1 MKQRLA
7 ILGSTGSIGMQT
19 LDVCRRFPDRFE
31 VEVLTAGK
39 QAAELVKQAL
49 EFNPNMVVIGDESQY
64 DFVSDALK
72 SSDIKVFCGSKSIA
86 DAATVDS
93 VDTVVLALVGIA
105 GLEPAYAALK
115 AGKKLALANKEV
127 LVVAGELIS
136 KTAIENR
143 AAIIPID
150 SEHSA
155 IMQCLQGESSTA
167 IEKIILTAS
176 GGPFRGFSKDQLQN
190 VTLKQ
195 ALAHPV
201 WSMGNKITIDSAT
214 MMNKGFEVIEARWLF
229 NVPAEKID
237 VIIHPQSIIHS
248 MVQFTDG
255 SVKAQMSRPDMRLP
269 IMYALTWPERIA
281 APFQTGGINDIFSL
295 TFEKADTETFRHLSL
310 AYEAIKN
317 GGGAPCVLNAS
328 NEVAVELFLND
339 KISFTGM
346 QKMSETAMSHISAGV
361 PGSIAD
367 YLALDNE
374 TRAYCQTLNIK

>member
-19 LDVCRRFPDRFE
+19 IDVCRRFPDRFE

-72 SSDIKVFCGSKSIA
+72 NSDIKVFCGSKSIA

-93 VDTVVLALVGIA
+93 VDTVVLSLVGIA

-155 IMQCLQGESSTA
+155 IMQCLQGESSAA

-176 GGPFRGFSKDQLQN
+176 GGPFRGFNQEQLQN
-190 VTLKQ
+190 VSLKQ

-237 VIIHPQSIIHS
+237 VVIHPQSIIHS
-248 MVQFTDG
+248 MVQFVDG

-281 APFQTGGINDIFSL
+281 APFQTNGINDIFSL
-295 TFEKADTETFRHLSL
+295 TFEKADFKTFRHLSL
-310 AYEAIKN
+310 AYEAIAK

-328 NEVAVELFLND
+328 NEVAVELFLNN

-346 QKMSETAMSHISAGV
+346 QKMSETALCHISAGV

-374 TRAYCQTLNIK
+374 TRAYCQTLNIN

>member
-1 MKQRLA
+1 MQQRLA
-7 ILGSTGSIGMQT
+7 ILGSTGSIGKQT
-19 LDVCRRFPDRFE
+19 LEVCRQFPDRFT
-31 VEVLTAGK
+31 VEVLTAG
-39 QAAELVKQAL
+39 QRAEELIHQAL
-49 EFNPNMVVIGDESQY
+49 EFNPNMVVIGDESKY
-64 DFVSDALK
+64 DTVSEALK
-72 SSDIKVFCGSKSIA
+72 NTDVKVFCGSKSIA
-86 DAATVDS
+86 DAATVES

-143 AAIIPID
+143 APIIPID

-155 IMQCLQGESSTA
+155 IMQCLQGESSA
-167 IEKIILTAS
+167 SIEKIILTAS
-176 GGPFRGFSKDQLQN
+176 GGPFRGFNKDQLQH
-190 VTLKQ
+190 VTLQQ

-229 NVPAEKID
+229 NIPAEKID
-237 VIIHPQSIIHS
+237 VVVHPQSIIHS
-248 MVQFTDG
+248 MVQFVDG

-269 IMYALTWPERIA
+269 ILYALTWPERVP
-281 APFQTGGINDIFSL
+281 APFQTNGIKDIFSL

-310 AYEAIKN
+310 AFEAIKT

-328 NEVAVELFLND
+328 NEIAVDLFLQN
-339 KISFTGM
+339 KISFLDM
-346 QKMSETAMSHISAGV
+346 QQMSEAALSKIAAGAI
-361 PGSIAD
+361 GSIEE
-367 YLALDNE
+367 YIALDAE
-374 TRAYCQTLNIK
+374 TRIFCQTLNH

>member
-7 ILGSTGSIGMQT
+7 ILGSTGSIGLQT
-19 LDVCRRFPDRFE
+19 LDVCRKFPDRFE

-39 QAAELVKQAL
+39 QGGELIRQAL

-64 DFVSDALK
+64 DVVSEALK
-72 SSDIKVFCGSKSIA
+72 NTDIKVFCGSKSIA
-86 DAATVDS
+86 EAATVES
-93 VDTVVLALVGIA
+93 VDTVVLALVGIS
-105 GLEPAYAALK
+105 GLAPAYAALK

-127 LVVAGELIS
+127 LVVAGELIA
-136 KTAIENR
+136 KTSIENR

-155 IMQCLQGESSTA
+155 IMQCLQGESSAT

-176 GGPFRGFSKDQLQN
+176 GGPFRGFNMDQLQT
-190 VTLKQ
+190 VTREQ

-201 WSMGNKITIDSAT
+201 WSMGNKISIDSAT

-237 VIIHPQSIIHS
+237 VVIHPQSIIHS
-248 MVQFTDG
+248 MVQFVDG

-269 IMYALTWPERIA
+269 ILYALTWPERIA
-281 APFQTGGINDIFSL
+281 APFQTEGIKDIWSL
-295 TFEKADTETFRHLSL
+295 TFEKADSTTFCHLQF
-310 AYEAIKN
+310 AFEALKK

-328 NEVAVELFLND
+328 NEVAVELFLNN

-346 QKMSETAMSHISAGV
+346 QKMSESALNNISAGV
-361 PGSIAD
+361 PASIEE
-367 YLALDNE
+367 YLALDLE
-374 TRAYCQTLNIK
+374 TRAYCQTLNLK

>member
-19 LDVCRRFPDRFE
+19 LDVCRCFSEQFE

-49 EFNPNMVVIGDESQY
+49 EFNPNMVVIADESQY
-64 DFVSDALK
+64 HFVSDALK
-72 SSDIKVFCGSKSIA
+72 NTDIKVFCGSKSIA
-86 DAATVDS
+86 DAATVES

-127 LVVAGELIS
+127 LVVAGELIA

-155 IMQCLQGESSTA
+155 IMQCLQGESSAA

-176 GGPFRGFSKDQLQN
+176 GGPFRGFKKDQLEN

-229 NVPAEKID
+229 NVPAKKID
-237 VIIHPQSIIHS
+237 VVIHPQSIIHS
-248 MVQFTDG
+248 MVQFVDG

-269 IMYALTWPERIA
+269 IMYALTWPERMA
-281 APFQTGGINDIFSL
+281 APFQTSGINDIFSL
-295 TFEKADTETFRHLSL
+295 TFEKADSETFQHLSM
-310 AYEAIKN
+310 AYEAIAK

-328 NEVAVELFLND
+328 NEVAVGLFLNNQ
-339 KISFTGM
+339 ISFTGM
-346 QKMSETAMSHISAGV
+346 QKMSEAALTHISAGM
-361 PGSIAD
+361 PASIAD
-367 YLALDNE
+367 YLALDSE

>member
-19 LDVCRRFPDRFE
+19 LDVCRRFPERFE

-39 QAAELVKQAL
+39 QGEELVKQAL

-72 SSDIKVFCGSKSIA
+72 NSDIKVFCGSKSIA
-86 DAATVDS
+86 DAAIVDT

-105 GLEPAYAALK
+105 GLEPAYASLK

-136 KTAIENR
+136 RTAIESR

-155 IMQCLQGESSTA
+155 IMQCLQGEASSA
-167 IEKIILTAS
+167 MEKIILTAS
-176 GGPFRGFSKDQLQN
+176 GGPFRGFSTDQLQN
-190 VTLKQ
+190 VTLNQ

-214 MMNKGFEVIEARWLF
+214 LMNKGFEVIETRWLF
-229 NVPAEKID
+229 NIPATKID
-237 VIIHPQSIIHS
+237 VITHPQSIVHS
-248 MVQFTDG
+248 MVQFVDG
-255 SVKAQMSRPDMRLP
+255 SVKAQMSKPDMRLP
-269 IMYALTWPERIA
+269 ILYALTWPERVA
-281 APFQTGGINDIFSL
+281 APFQTSGIDGIQSL
-295 TFEKADTETFRHLSL
+295 TFEKTDTKTFRHLAM
-310 AYEAIKN
+310 AYEALEA
-317 GGGAPCVLNAS
+317 GGGMPCVLNAS
-328 NEVAVELFLND
+328 NEIAVQKFLHNQ
-339 KISFTGM
+339 ISFTGM
-346 QKMSETAMSHISAGV
+346 QKMSESAMKNMAHSK
-361 PGSIAD
+361 PLSIED
-367 YLALDNE
+367 YIRIDQE
-374 TRAYCQTLNIK
+374 TRTYCQSLNQL